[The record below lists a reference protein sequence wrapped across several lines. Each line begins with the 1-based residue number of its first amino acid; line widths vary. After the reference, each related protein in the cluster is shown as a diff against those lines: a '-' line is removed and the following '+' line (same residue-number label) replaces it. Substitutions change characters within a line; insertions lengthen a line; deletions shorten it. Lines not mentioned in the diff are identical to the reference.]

1 MLKIDSKISIL
12 IPTRNRSGF
21 LNRALKYYAKMKF
34 KCFFIIGDSSTEISE
49 KDRTEEV
56 CNFYRKNLNI
66 KYVHYAG
73 DIGFGKKL
81 SEMCNLST
89 NTYTAII
96 GDDDFIVHKG
106 LLECSKFLDN
116 NDDTVGVY
124 GERLGLMMVDDP
136 NKTSNW
142 YASRQFRFK
151 NIIGKN
157 FLERIHI
164 LETPSWSQHIYS
176 LYRTDVIKTSLDTI
190 KNLDYSSSNEYLLYM
205 SIAIAGNWVKLDNLY
220 AICGF
225 ETKVFQYRDRESFPH
240 YWGNV
245 GSKLKQLSHLNF
257 SKDLTIAVENISKL
271 YSGRIK
277 KEKLKEEL
285 LICFWLKNSLFLS
298 NSLAFAGHN
307 KTSFFLNRLYKSLLN
322 YNIIS
327 FGINLFKAIFTKI
340 FWSIFFDK
348 SNSFGIY
355 QKKQSNFIFIITTI
369 LHFSNLKYTLKNL
382 LNKKHLYHRD
392 FMDVFEIWLEFPMGK
407 KLNK

>member
-1 MLKIDSKISIL
+1 MLKIDSKIAIL

-34 KCFFIIGDSSTEISE
+34 KCFFIIGDSSTKISE

-56 CNFYRKNLNI
+56 CNFYSKNLNI
-66 KYVHYAG
+66 KYVHYSG

-89 NTYTAII
+89 YTYTAII

-136 NKTSNW
+136 NKSSNW

-151 NIIGKN
+151 NIIGEN
-157 FLERIHI
+157 FIERIHI

-225 ETKVFQYRDRESFPH
+225 ETKVFQYRDRKSFPH
-240 YWGNV
+240 YSEADTHRDCCTLCLNQNYMKV
-245 GSKLKQLSHLNF
+245 VLSHWSGSSLPP
-257 SKDLTIAVENISKL
+257 SRPRERARNISE
-271 YSGRIK
+271 SRSHG
-277 KEKLKEEL
+277 
-285 LICFWLKNSLFLS
+285 NSLEQS
-298 NSLAFAGHN
+298 DGN
-307 KTSFFLNRLYKSLLN
+307 TPLLE
-322 YNIIS
+322 
-327 FGINLFKAIFTKI
+327 
-340 FWSIFFDK
+340 D
-348 SNSFGIY
+348 
-355 QKKQSNFIFIITTI
+355 ITVI
-369 LHFSNLKYTLKNL
+369 
-382 LNKKHLYHRD
+382 
-392 FMDVFEIWLEFPMGK
+392 
-407 KLNK
+407 